1 MNKFS
6 GGSGLMGLM
15 GLIGMRLELSGGN
28 KIGDL

>member
-1 MNKFS
+1 MNKFP
-6 GGSGLMGLM
+6 GGSGLM